1 MATVY
6 VCDITR
12 WKFNIRDKFQIH
24 MVPFQLI
31 SIFRVRGV
39 KILSIKV
46 NIKAF
51 PERTFSVCRLQ
62 SLQCGPFRAFA
73 SVKIQLQQ
81 RLSINDNHT
90 EQRTAVEQVQ
100 GMTVMGALLQPV

>member
-51 PERTFSVCRLQ
+51 PERTFRDGVNCSVGRVRLNKVI
-62 SLQCGPFRAFA
+62 CI
-73 SVKIQLQQ
+73 KMHI
-81 RLSINDNHT
+81 
-90 EQRTAVEQVQ
+90 
-100 GMTVMGALLQPV
+100 MG